1 MEKENIVGRLII
13 VRHGQSVGNE
23 QNFYSGFLDVYL
35 TEQGELEAKIGANNL
50 NAYLQDNNLQIDT
63 VFTSDLVRAQ
73 RTAQITLEILG
84 LKNLPLIERTGLKE
98 RSYGLLEGKNKTT
111 TAEILSSVAKSMKD
125 ISFSD
130 FQNDTAIRSI
140 IENCIPAGYL
150 TDDAEHND
158 LFLEKFTLSVQE
170 AAQNSVNPLDAIAGL
185 AQEWRRGH
193 LVIPPAAESLE
204 MVAQRTISVYD
215 QDIKPLLEQ
224 GKNVMVVAHNN
235 SLRGLVYGIQGYNP
249 QSIRQEDGFVTAVP
263 EVIEFDEQMQP
274 AHFQRCNLSNYAA
287 MHTILEQSARS

>member
-1 MEKENIVGRLII
+1 MRKENAIGRLII
-13 VRHGQSVGNE
+13 IRHTQSIGNKE
-23 QNFYSGFLDVYL
+23 NYYSGFLDIPL
-35 TEQGELEAKIGANNL
+35 TAQGEEEARTGADNL
-50 NAYLQDNNLQIDT
+50 KAYLQDNHLTIDT
-63 VFTSDLVRAQ
+63 VFTSDLVRAKK
-73 RTAQITLEILG
+73 TAQLTLETLG
-84 LKNLPLIERTGLKE
+84 LENLPLIEREDLKE

-111 TAEILSSVAKSMKD
+111 TAEILSAVAKSMED

-130 FQNDTAIRSI
+130 FQNDAAIRSI

-170 AAQNSVNPLDAIAGL
+170 AAQNSENPLNAIAGL
-185 AQEWRRGH
+185 AQEWRRGY

-204 MVAQRTISVYD
+204 MVAQRTMSVYD
-215 QDIKPLLEQ
+215 KDIKPLLEQ
-224 GKNVMVVAHNN
+224 GQNVMVVAHNN

-249 QSIRQEDGFVTAVP
+249 LSIRQEDGFFAAVP

-274 AHFQRCNLSNYAA
+274 AHFQRCNLRNYA
-287 MHTILEQSARS
+287 MEHEFIQQSTRS